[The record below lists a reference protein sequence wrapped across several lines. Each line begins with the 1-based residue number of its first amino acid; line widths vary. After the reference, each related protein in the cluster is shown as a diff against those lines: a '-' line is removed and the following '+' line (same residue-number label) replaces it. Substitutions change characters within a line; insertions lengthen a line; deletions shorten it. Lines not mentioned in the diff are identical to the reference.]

1 MDTRRLGKNGPEV
14 PVVGI
19 CPDGPGRDAVI
30 RRSLDLGGRLF
41 WSETPVPGTLTLW
54 PAADV
59 VPLRYNLLDQTEANA
74 RIGPLAR
81 EGRGVVAAG
90 VLAGGALG
98 AARLE
103 PKYAGFRVLARDG
116 RTLVQAAIQFVLAN
130 EAVSCAIVRIS
141 RPEHV
146 EEVLRAPDTTP
157 LSGQDLEQ
165 IFELWANRFD

>member
-1 MDTRRLGKNGPEV
+1 METRRLGTNGPDV

-19 CPDGPGRDAVI
+19 CPGDGPGREAVI

-41 WSETPVPGTLTLW
+41 STPVPGGLAL
-54 PAADV
+54 PADV
-59 VPLRYNLLDQTEANA
+59 VTVRYNLLDQKEANA
-74 RIGPLAR
+74 RIGPLSR
-81 EGRGVVAAG
+81 EGRGVVATG

-98 AARLE
+98 AARLD
-103 PKYAGFRVLARDG
+103 PKHAGFRVLARDG
-116 RTLVQAAIQFVLAN
+116 RTLAQAAIQFTLAN
-130 EAVSCAIVRIS
+130 EAVSCAMVRVS

-146 EEVLRAPDTTP
+146 EEVLRAPDVTP